1 MTSGTCPER
10 STGPP
15 LLASSANGTAT
26 LTEAGT
32 VMTTA
37 MHPTHRPPITADSD
51 RADGGFHRG
60 PIRRIIAGSLV
71 TGVVAAAV
79 LTFAVF
85 GGADEYVIT
94 GTALLGFALGW
105 AVLAVLSMRMTDQPQ
120 RWAFVPAAGMAATGL
135 GLLVLAPGD
144 AGLTSAGWVWPAVL
158 PVLAVWMG
166 SQVRRCLAAGSGRWL
181 LYPVVA
187 VMAAAAVGGAFETV
201 ALASDER
208 SYPMPGQLYDVGGY
222 RLHLDCTGSGGPTV
236 VLLSGLG
243 EFSPSWAHITPAVAE
258 STRVCAYDRAGQ
270 GWSDDA
276 PQIQDGVQAASDLNT
291 LLDRAGEDG
300 PYVLVGHSIGGSYAM
315 TYAARYP
322 EQVAGMVLLDA
333 SDPYQATPADG
344 AAEPKAPALLAVTP
358 SLARLGIG
366 QLVPSSSDLPEPAA
380 GQVQAFAGSPRSWR
394 NGAEESAAMPA
405 LFSGTQALT
414 TLGSTPLVVLTASE
428 SVLTINGWTAAQDRM
443 AALST
448 NSSHLAADSTHQG
461 LLADEHGAGMSAD
474 AIDDVVQAVMTGAPL
489 RAT

>member
-1 MTSGTCPER
+1 
-10 STGPP
+10 
-15 LLASSANGTAT
+15 
-26 LTEAGT
+26 
-32 VMTTA
+32 MTTA
-37 MHPTHRPPITADSD
+37 MHPTYRPPIPADSD
-51 RADGGFHRG
+51 RADRG
-60 PIRRIIAGSLV
+60 RGAIRRIIAGSVV
-71 TGVVAAAV
+71 TGLVAAAV
-79 LTFAVF
+79 LTFVVF

-94 GTALLGFALGW
+94 GTALIGFALGW
-105 AVLAVLSMRMTDQPQ
+105 AMLAVLSMRMTDQPQ
-120 RWAFVPAAGMAATGL
+120 RWAFVPAAVMAATGL

-144 AGLTSAGWVWPAVL
+144 AGLTSAGWVWPPVL
-158 PVLAVWMG
+158 LVLAVWMG
-166 SQVRRCLAAGSGRWL
+166 SRVRRCLAAGSGRWL

-187 VMAAAAVGGAFETV
+187 LMAAAAVGGGFETV
-201 ALASDER
+201 DLASDER

-243 EFSPSWAHITPAVAE
+243 EFSPSWAHIAPAVAGT
-258 STRVCAYDRAGQ
+258 TRVCAYDRAGQ

-276 PQIQDGVQAASDLNT
+276 PQIQDGVQAAADLNT

-300 PYVLVGHSIGGSYAM
+300 PYVLVGHSIGGNYAM

-333 SDPYQATPADG
+333 SDPYQATTVDS
-344 AAEPKAPALLAVTP
+344 AAEPNIPAVLAVSP

-366 QLVPSSSDLPEPAA
+366 QLVPSSSGLPEPAA
-380 GQVQAFAGSPRSWR
+380 GHIQAFASSPRSWR
-394 NGAEESAAMPA
+394 NGAEESATMPA
-405 LFSGTQALT
+405 LFSQTQALT

-428 SVLTINGWTAAQDRM
+428 STESIDGWSTAQDRM

-461 LLADEHGAGMSAD
+461 LLADEQGARMTAD
-474 AIDDVVQAVMTGAPL
+474 AIDDVVQAVMTGSPL